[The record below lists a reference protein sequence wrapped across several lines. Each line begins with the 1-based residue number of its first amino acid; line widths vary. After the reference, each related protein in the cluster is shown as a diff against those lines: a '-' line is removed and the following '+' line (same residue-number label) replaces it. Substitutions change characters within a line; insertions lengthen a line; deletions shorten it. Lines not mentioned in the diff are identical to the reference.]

1 MKKLLVIL
9 VAMILVGCCEKPE
22 ESKRTG
28 KKYFPI
34 KICTIGD
41 VSGES
46 CVMYAATSYD
56 WSTSYLMIT
65 TVDGHKYRFN
75 NAGWAILITKK

>member
-1 MKKLLVIL
+1 MKKLLIIL
-9 VAMILVGCCEKPE
+9 VAMILVCCCEAPE

-46 CVMYAATSYD
+46 CVMYAATSYEWD
-56 WSTSYLMIT
+56 TGYLRIA